1 MPRWRPN
8 SAMTATIRQAV
19 ILAGGLATRLGAL
32 AADTPKPL
40 LPCGDR
46 PFLAWV
52 LRELARYG
60 VEDVL
65 LLTGHL
71 SAQVERAVEALAA
84 WVPVK
89 LRIATNVEPS
99 PAGTGG
105 ALWHARARL
114 DARFLLLN
122 GDSLLDGNLA
132 RLLADAARDGEE
144 VLARLALHD
153 LADASRFGVVASE
166 GERVLAFRERPADG
180 GPGTINAGIAVL
192 RRAIVAH
199 LRPECSLERDVLP
212 DLAAAGYVRGTRI
225 PGWFVD
231 IGLPDDLARAQAA
244 LPVRLRRRALFL
256 DRDGVVNVDHG
267 YVAVRKRF
275 EWMQGAPAAIRAAGE
290 AGWHVFVVTNQA
302 GVARGYYDEEAVRTL
317 HAWMVDTL
325 RAQGGTVDDIRY
337 CPFHP
342 DAAIAA
348 YRRDSDWRKPKP
360 GMLRDLMRTWDV
372 PAARGVMIGDRDT
385 DIAAAT
391 AVGMRARLFA
401 GGDLVAT
408 VAPILADAE
417 TTHGG

>member
-1 MPRWRPN
+1 
-8 SAMTATIRQAV
+8 MTATIRQAV

-32 AADTPKPL
+32 ATRTPKPL

-71 SAQVERAVEALAA
+71 SAQVEQAVAALTA
-84 WVPVK
+84 WVPVPMH
-89 LRIATNVEPS
+89 IAANAEPS

-122 GDSLLDGNLA
+122 GDSLLDGNIA
-132 RLLADAARDGEE
+132 RLLADAAGDGDD

-153 LADASRFGVVASE
+153 LADASRSGVVRTQSD
-166 GERVLAFRERPADG
+166 RVVAFHERPTEG
-180 GPGTINAGIAVL
+180 GAGTINAGIAAL
-192 RRAIVAH
+192 RRDIVTH
-199 LRPECSLERDVLP
+199 LRPACSLERDVLP
-212 DLAAAGYVRGTRI
+212 VLAAGGHVRGTRI

-231 IGLPDDLARAQAA
+231 IGLPADLARAQTA
-244 LPVRLRRRALFL
+244 LPARLHRRALFL

-267 YVAVRKRF
+267 YVATRERF
-275 EWMQGAPAAIRAAGE
+275 EWMPGAPAAIRAAGD

-302 GVARGYYDEEAVRTL
+302 GVARGYYDEDAVRAL
-317 HAWMVDTL
+317 HAWMRDAL
-325 RAQGGTVDDIRY
+325 RAEGGTIDDIRY

-342 DAAIAA
+342 DAAVAA

-360 GMLRDLMRTWDV
+360 GMLRDLMRAWEV
-372 PAARGVMIGDRDT
+372 PAARGVLIGDRDT
-385 DIAAAT
+385 DIAAAA
-391 AVGMRARLFA
+391 AVGMPAHLFA
-401 GGDLVAT
+401 GGDLAAA
-408 VAPILADAE
+408 VAPVLAQMPVEKEA
-417 TTHGG
+417 THGG